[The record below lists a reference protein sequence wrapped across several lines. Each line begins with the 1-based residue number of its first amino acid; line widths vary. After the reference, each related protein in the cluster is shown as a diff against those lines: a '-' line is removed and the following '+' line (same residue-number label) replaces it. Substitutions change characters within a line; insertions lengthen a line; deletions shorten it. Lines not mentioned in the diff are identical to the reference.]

1 MKKYLVILALLFASI
16 QVNAQIIKEKSI
28 DVSIGFGMTAPYD
41 DVDLTGTGFYFQGE
55 YVLKL
60 ASWVDVR
67 PYAGF
72 VSTKPQSQDKQE
84 NRPDYKATTSAFLI
98 GGKTRIKAPIPWVA
112 PYIEFG
118 VGASIG
124 TFETYTPYTNLK
136 DSGVIVH
143 IPFSIGLELGKKHNF
158 DVAFTYYYHPSMQ
171 QFAGAFA
178 VGLSI
183 PLRNS

>member
-1 MKKYLVILALLFASI
+1 MKNILVIITIILTSF
-16 QVNAQIIKEKSI
+16 QVKAQIIKEKSI
-28 DVSIGFGMTAPYD
+28 DASIGFGLTSPYD
-41 DVDLTGTGFYFQGE
+41 DVDITGTGFYLQGE

-67 PYAGF
+67 PYAGLIL
-72 VSTKPQSQDKQE
+72 TKPQSDDNQE
-84 NRPDYKATTSAFLI
+84 YGPDYKATTKAFLI

-118 VGASIG
+118 VGASMG
-124 TFETYTPYTNLK
+124 SFETYTPYTNLE
-136 DSGVIVH
+136 DNGLIVH
-143 IPFSIGLELGKKHNF
+143 IPFSLGLELGKKHNF

-178 VGLSI
+178 FGLSI
-183 PLRNS
+183 PLSS